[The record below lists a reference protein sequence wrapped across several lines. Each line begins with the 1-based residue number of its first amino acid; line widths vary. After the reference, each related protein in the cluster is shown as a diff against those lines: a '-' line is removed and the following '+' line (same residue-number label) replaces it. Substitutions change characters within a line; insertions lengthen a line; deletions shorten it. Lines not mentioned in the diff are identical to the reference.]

1 MNGEISSS
9 IYGTCFGFG
18 YAIIYS
24 VSSFQKSNNNSGNR
38 TLNIRFGLNELI

>member
-1 MNGEISSS
+1 MNEEISSS

-24 VSSFQKSNNNSGNR
+24 VSSFQKVI
-38 TLNIRFGLNELI
+38 TIVEIGLQILGLI